1 MLRVPSPSLTRRLLS
16 AMIVLLAL
24 GLPASA
30 QDADAKLM
38 EAARSRDTAEV
49 RKLLK
54 QGANVN
60 ASNKN
65 GRTPLMEAASE
76 GYTDTVKEIGRAH
89 V

>member
-60 ASNKN
+60 ARNKN

-76 GYTDTVKEIGRAH
+76 
-89 V
+89 